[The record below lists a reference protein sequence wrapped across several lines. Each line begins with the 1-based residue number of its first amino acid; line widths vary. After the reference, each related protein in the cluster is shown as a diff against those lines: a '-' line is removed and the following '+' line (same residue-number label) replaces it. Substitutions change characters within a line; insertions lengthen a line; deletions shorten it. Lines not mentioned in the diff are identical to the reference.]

1 MRLKKEQR
9 EEQERLEKLRQPK
22 KVNRRK
28 EIEIE
33 QQEIQFNIYID
44 MKALNQ
50 DLQGTEF
57 KPAQNNV
64 GNSNEPSNHEVR

>member
-57 KPAQNNV
+57 KPVQNN
-64 GNSNEPSNHEVR
+64 GK